1 LAAQMLPEIEM
12 ATTLTFEV
20 GRRPGVTRRQS
31 WSRKPAAGMNHAQRD
46 ALTDLVHGPGGPHSR
61 GFESR
66 PASRRDRSGV
76 DYVWFAVLALAFL
89 LGSRALV
96 EGIRFVHT
104 ADALQIIRM
113 AEPHVDVIVERVP
126 SADEPTFLS
135 APSQSSA
142 AVKRTM

>member
-1 LAAQMLPEIEM
+1 M

-104 ADALQIIRM
+104 ADALQIIRN
-113 AEPHVDVIVERVP
+113 AEPHVDVTITRLPAV
-126 SADEPTFLS
+126 ADDTRLS
-135 APSQSSA
+135 KPNHSSEA
-142 AVKRTM
+142 LSRTM

>member
-1 LAAQMLPEIEM
+1 M
-12 ATTLTFEV
+12 ATTLTFEA
-20 GRRPGVTRRQS
+20 GRRLGVARRQS

-61 GFESR
+61 GFDSR
-66 PASRRDRSGV
+66 PASRRDSAL

-104 ADALQIIRM
+104 ADALQIIRN
-113 AEPHVDVIVERVP
+113 AEPRVDVTITRLPTVTDDTRVSKP
-126 SADEPTFLS
+126 NHSSE
-135 APSQSSA
+135 APS
-142 AVKRTM
+142 RTM

>member
-1 LAAQMLPEIEM
+1 M

-20 GRRPGVTRRQS
+20 GRRPGVARRQS
-31 WSRKPAAGMNHAQRD
+31 WSRKPATGMNHAQRD

-89 LGSRALV
+89 LGSRALF

-104 ADALQIIRM
+104 ADALQIIRN
-113 AEPHVDVIVERVP
+113 AEPRVDVTITRLPAAADDTRVSKP
-126 SADEPTFLS
+126 NHSSEALS
-135 APSQSSA
+135 
-142 AVKRTM
+142 RTM